1 MIICQQA
8 RAAYRQAYRR
18 VSSVGFRRLL
28 LDAIEKSPGV
38 ANPETYHARFD
49 HLERGL
55 TTDDVIHGI
64 EGSWHYEKRPIFNES
79 HWQWKYQLAAKTID
93 DEDLTII
100 VAVDTANRTFEV
112 ITRWTPKE
120 MD

>member
-1 MIICQQA
+1 MSTA
-8 RAAYRQAYRR
+8 EGYTPPSLTEDELRK
-18 VSSVGFRRLL
+18 LL
-28 LDAIEKSPGV
+28 LDAIENAPGDK
-38 ANPETYHARFD
+38 NPETFHARFG

-64 EGSWHYEKRPIFNES
+64 EGSWTYERQPKFNKD
-79 HWQWKYQLAAKTID
+79 HWQWVYRLAAKTID

-112 ITRWTPKE
+112 LTRWNPEATE
-120 MD
+120 